1 MITID
6 YNVCILQSYIIQLI
20 STIHFGGL
28 IIFNDTFSIVRN
40 WGIIGIQPN
49 ITQPPISVSDPH
61 PETLFWHSFWH
72 AIWKY
77 CIYIYMAYIYSDIL
91 SGVDFDI
98 LSDILLSGIHS
109 DMLSGIYSDI
119 RSGVWLRS
127 GSGHWDL
134 EPTEIRSSQLRS
146 EAAGGLIK
154 SKDPHIADGEKDT
167 VIGIHPKNI

>member
-61 PETLFWHSFWH
+61 PETLF
-72 AIWKY
+72 
-77 CIYIYMAYIYSDIL
+77 
-91 SGVDFDI
+91 
-98 LSDILLSGIHS
+98 
-109 DMLSGIYSDI
+109 
-119 RSGVWLRS
+119 
-127 GSGHWDL
+127 
-134 EPTEIRSSQLRS
+134 
-146 EAAGGLIK
+146 
-154 SKDPHIADGEKDT
+154 
-167 VIGIHPKNI
+167 